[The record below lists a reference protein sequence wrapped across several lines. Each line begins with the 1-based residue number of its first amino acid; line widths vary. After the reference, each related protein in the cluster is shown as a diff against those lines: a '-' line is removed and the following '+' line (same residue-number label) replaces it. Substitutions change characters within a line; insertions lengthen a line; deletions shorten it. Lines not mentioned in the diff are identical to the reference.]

1 MARKSKEPWLRKT
14 SQSMAASRAPS
25 APAVLNLRMA
35 VPLRAIFFIAR
46 CRSTRTPCLKDRRD
60 GLKIQ
65 QTYLW
70 VLIPQIHK
78 NGAFR
83 ARPRHRTWPPS
94 SKCIRGRARRSLDD
108 AVNLGKQLRR
118 VAAHSRDGGT
128 MAIYRIFRER
138 VFEPEAVI
146 SMAKAYEGVLVALK
160 LTHRQDSI
168 TELVAKKIVE
178 IAEMGERDPARL
190 RDRALEEL

>member
-46 CRSTRTPCLKDRRD
+46 YRSTRTPCLKDRRD

-83 ARPRHRTWPPS
+83 ARPWPPS
-94 SKCIRGRARRSLDD
+94 SKCIRQRARSHRYVDQPLVP
-108 AVNLGKQLRR
+108 ARR
-118 VAAHSRDGGT
+118 V
-128 MAIYRIFRER
+128 
-138 VFEPEAVI
+138 EAVDHQRLH
-146 SMAKAYEGVLVALK
+146 AQLAHVAQI
-160 LTHRQDSI
+160 H
-168 TELVAKKIVE
+168 
-178 IAEMGERDPARL
+178 
-190 RDRALEEL
+190 

>member
-1 MARKSKEPWLRKT
+1 MHP
-14 SQSMAASRAPS
+14 RAGPF
-25 APAVLNLRMA
+25 P
-35 VPLRAIFFIAR
+35 
-46 CRSTRTPCLKDRRD
+46 
-60 GLKIQ
+60 
-65 QTYLW
+65 
-70 VLIPQIHK
+70 
-78 NGAFR
+78 
-83 ARPRHRTWPPS
+83 
-94 SKCIRGRARRSLDD
+94 RSLDD

-146 SMAKAYEGVLVALK
+146 SMAKAYEGVLVALR

-168 TELVAKKIVE
+168 TETVAKKIVE

-190 RDRALEEL
+190 RDRALEEIRGNALPRTPGTAISDGSLDGEVKPQVKPGGDAYSGRS

>member
-1 MARKSKEPWLRKT
+1 MHP
-14 SQSMAASRAPS
+14 RAGPF
-25 APAVLNLRMA
+25 P
-35 VPLRAIFFIAR
+35 
-46 CRSTRTPCLKDRRD
+46 
-60 GLKIQ
+60 
-65 QTYLW
+65 
-70 VLIPQIHK
+70 
-78 NGAFR
+78 
-83 ARPRHRTWPPS
+83 
-94 SKCIRGRARRSLDD
+94 RSLDD

-146 SMAKAYEGVLVALK
+146 CMAKAYEGVLVALR

-190 RDRALEEL
+190 RDRALEELRGSTLDGEVKHTAEEETVRLK

>member
-1 MARKSKEPWLRKT
+1 MVHKSKESWLRKT

-70 VLIPQIHK
+70 VLIPQIYK
-78 NGAFR
+78 NGVFR
-83 ARPRHRTWPPS
+83 ARPWPPS
-94 SKCIRGRARRSLDD
+94 SMSYGTDQNDLFRLAASHVDRILRGDRPADLPVQAPTRFETT
-108 AVNLGKQLRR
+108 VNLKTAKALGLDVPAHLL
-118 VAAHSRDGGT
+118 VAAD
-128 MAIYRIFRER
+128 E
-138 VFEPEAVI
+138 VI
-146 SMAKAYEGVLVALK
+146 E
-160 LTHRQDSI
+160 
-168 TELVAKKIVE
+168 
-178 IAEMGERDPARL
+178 
-190 RDRALEEL
+190 

>member
-1 MARKSKEPWLRKT
+1 MHP
-14 SQSMAASRAPS
+14 RAGPF
-25 APAVLNLRMA
+25 P
-35 VPLRAIFFIAR
+35 
-46 CRSTRTPCLKDRRD
+46 
-60 GLKIQ
+60 
-65 QTYLW
+65 
-70 VLIPQIHK
+70 
-78 NGAFR
+78 
-83 ARPRHRTWPPS
+83 
-94 SKCIRGRARRSLDD
+94 RSLDD

-146 SMAKAYEGVLVALK
+146 SMAKAFEGVLVALR

-168 TELVAKKIVE
+168 TETVAKKIVE

-190 RDRALEEL
+190 RDRALLRGSTLDGELKHTAEEETVRLK